1 MKQIWNNA
9 PTINPNNGLFSDKL
23 PHKYQKLIPSLISI
37 GIPTDVKRGDIIISE
52 GFVCNFFYL
61 IDSGVFRVYRLVD
74 GDEIT
79 YGFTFKGDIDSCPFS
94 FFNQTPANETIEA
107 LTDGK
112 IIKIYRSE
120 YNNMIVRNLEY
131 VELATYL
138 LTSYIDVIVNRI
150 VTLKKLT
157 AEEQYS
163 LLLRQQPH
171 EINRIPLKYIASYLG
186 VSPARLS
193 RIRKSYLS

>member
-1 MKQIWNNA
+1 MNDTLNKA
-9 PTINPNNGLFSDKL
+9 PTINPNNGLFSNKL
-23 PHKYQKLIPSLISI
+23 PKKYQKLIPPLVSI
-37 GIPTDVKRGDIIISE
+37 GTPIEVKRGDIIVSE
-52 GFVCNFFYL
+52 GFITNFFYL
-61 IDSGVFRVYRLVD
+61 IDSGVFRVYRIVD

-79 YGFTFKGDIDSCPFS
+79 YGFTFKGDIDTCPFS

-112 IIKIYRSE
+112 IIKICRSE
-120 YNNMIVRNLEY
+120 YNNMIAENIEY
-131 VELATYL
+131 LELATYL
-138 LTSYIDVIVNRI
+138 LTNYIEVIVNRL

-163 LLLRQQPH
+163 LLLRQQPQ
-171 EINRIPLKYIASYLG
+171 EINRIPLKHIASYLG

-193 RIRKSYLS
+193 RIRKVI